1 MVGKWHL
8 GFYEWPY
15 TPTYRG
21 FDSFY
26 GFYTGAEDHFKHD
39 RYGIL
44 DLHDNKKPVKDQGG
58 VYSARLY
65 AKVTIKLFISVHVFL
80 TVHVIYCAHKL
91 HATVETVSGGMA
103 LQKMAKIII
112 IMLPIN

>member
-26 GFYTGAEDHFKHD
+26 GFYTGAEDHFDHT
-39 RYGIL
+39 RQGVL
-44 DLHDNKKPVKDQGG
+44 DLRDNKTPVQDKSGF
-58 VYSARLY
+58 YSAELFSQVSS
-65 AKVTIKLFISVHVFL
+65 KVLSCFQP
-80 TVHVIYCAHKL
+80 IYM
-91 HATVETVSGGMA
+91 TDPPV
-103 LQKMAKIII
+103 
-112 IMLPIN
+112 

>member
-26 GFYTGAEDHFKHD
+26 GFYTGAEDHFNHE

-44 DLHDNKKPVKDQGG
+44 DLHENKEPVKDKGG
-58 VYSARLY
+58 FYSARLY
-65 AKVTIKLFISVHVFL
+65 AKVNRFKIFSMQMIITVTNWLSTKIS
-80 TVHVIYCAHKL
+80 
-91 HATVETVSGGMA
+91 G
-103 LQKMAKIII
+103 
-112 IMLPIN
+112 IMELYVWNILA

>member
-26 GFYTGAEDHFKHD
+26 GFYTGAEDHFNHERND
-39 RYGIL
+39 IL
-44 DLHDNKKPVKDQGG
+44 DLHDNKEPVKDKPGFTL
-58 VYSARLY
+58 RL
-65 AKVTIKLFISVHVFL
+65 TISKLAHDYQTVF
-80 TVHVIYCAHKL
+80 
-91 HATVETVSGGMA
+91 
-103 LQKMAKIII
+103 
-112 IMLPIN
+112 

>member
-1 MVGKWHL
+1 MTIKYFFGYLLAGYATHMVGKWHL

-26 GFYTGAEDHFKHD
+26 GFYTGAEDHFNHD
-39 RYGIL
+39 REGIL
-44 DLHDNKKPVKDQGG
+44 DLHDNKEPVKDKGG

-65 AKVTIKLFISVHVFL
+65 AKVTIKNSHDV
-80 TVHVIYCAHKL
+80 
-91 HATVETVSGGMA
+91 
-103 LQKMAKIII
+103 
-112 IMLPIN
+112 

>member
-1 MVGKWHL
+1 MNVPLSSEAMITKLDFFAGYATHMVGKWHL

-26 GFYTGAEDHFKHD
+26 GFYTGAEDHFNHERD
-39 RYGIL
+39 DIL
-44 DLHDNKKPVKDQGG
+44 DLHDNKEPVKDKGG

-65 AKVTIKLFISVHVFL
+65 AKVNRFKIS
-80 TVHVIYCAHKL
+80 A
-91 HATVETVSGGMA
+91 
-103 LQKMAKIII
+103 
-112 IMLPIN
+112 

>member
-26 GFYTGAEDHFKHD
+26 GFYTGTKDHFNHES
-39 RYGIL
+39 RGIL
-44 DLHDNKKPVKDQGG
+44 DLHDNKDPVSDKGG
-58 VYSARLY
+58 VYSARLF
-65 AKVTIKLFISVHVFL
+65 AKVNHILIFSV
-80 TVHVIYCAHKL
+80 C
-91 HATVETVSGGMA
+91 
-103 LQKMAKIII
+103 
-112 IMLPIN
+112 